1 MLSNTG
7 LAGDRFDF
15 GGELLLAMIRD
26 ASAMTNGV
34 SMKRMF
40 RKS

>member
-15 GGELLLAMIRD
+15 GGELLLAMIGD
-26 ASAMTNGV
+26 AIATANAV
-34 SMKRMF
+34 SIKQRF
-40 RKS
+40 TKS